1 MTIKRYLLSSSCLGW
16 WMFDFTPQVD
26 TTTVPSLEAEVDIG
40 SIVGY
45 DFSSFRNHEHL
56 LALEPISA
64 DRKAR

>member
-1 MTIKRYLLSSSCLGW
+1 
-16 WMFDFTPQVD
+16 MFDYTPQVG